1 MEFILN
7 THVGFYKSKYC
18 GNLGATGVKG
28 REVGSGLP
36 LNAVARDCTV
46 LEK

>member
-1 MEFILN
+1 MELILN
-7 THVGFYKSKYC
+7 KHVGCSKEQCC
-18 GNLGATGVKG
+18 GNLGDAGVKG
-28 REVGSGLP
+28 REMESGLT